1 MNNPDNSLDAALLA
15 EAGSA
20 EVVVFRSSLS
30 DTRLVT
36 DWLARHQV
44 FFRQVEFPMASAAE
58 RERFHRLQTLTGWR
72 MLPQIFIHGRFV
84 GGISEFFA
92 HAWVR
97 EHGRG
102 DGQGDD

>member
-1 MNNPDNSLDAALLA
+1 MNSPHDSPDSVLLA

-30 DTRLVT
+30 DSRLVT

-44 FFRQVEFPMASAAE
+44 SFRQVEFPMASAAE

-72 MLPQIFIHGRFV
+72 MLPQIFIHGQFV

-97 EHGRG
+97 ERSE
-102 DGQGDD
+102 GQGHD